1 MSFFP
6 IAKSGCP
13 ILALFA
19 RVGCDAAGTS
29 FGEAPKRAPF
39 WQSRFYDFNVWTDR
53 KRVEKLGYMHG
64 NPVKRGLV
72 ADPDDWR
79 WSSYRFYF
87 LGEVGLVRVNEGW
100 GKISFAARVA

>member
-1 MSFFP
+1 M
-6 IAKSGCP
+6 
-13 ILALFA
+13 
-19 RVGCDAAGTS
+19 
-29 FGEAPKRAPF
+29 
-39 WQSRFYDFNVWTDR
+39 
-53 KRVEKLGYMHG
+53 EKLRYMHG
-64 NPVKRGLV
+64 NPVKRGLA